1 MNYCTNCGTANE
13 GNKNFCSN
21 CGQSLTANTNMSQV
35 SGQVV
40 VGKQKNGKATA
51 SLVLGI
57 IAVVWAAMSML
68 SFGQIEEA
76 LVEAMAE
83 STTDNVFAAKM
94 GFFIGYNIVSLPC
107 GIIGLIL
114 GLRAKKNGKALAGIV
129 TSLAALAIATIS
141 LFIIIG
147 VEL

>member
-21 CGQSLTANTNMSQV
+21 CGQSLTTDANMSQV

-57 IAVVWAAMSML
+57 IAAVWAAMSLL
-68 SFGQIEEA
+68 SFGEIENA
-76 LVEAMAE
+76 LIEAMAE
-83 STTDNVFAAKM
+83 NSTDNVFAAKM
-94 GFFIGYNIVSLPC
+94 GFFIGFNIVSLPC
-107 GIIGLIL
+107 GIVGLVL
-114 GLRAKKNGKALAGIV
+114 GLKAKKNGKAIAGIV
-129 TSLAALAIATIS
+129 TSLAALAIAVIS
-141 LFIIIG
+141 LFIILS